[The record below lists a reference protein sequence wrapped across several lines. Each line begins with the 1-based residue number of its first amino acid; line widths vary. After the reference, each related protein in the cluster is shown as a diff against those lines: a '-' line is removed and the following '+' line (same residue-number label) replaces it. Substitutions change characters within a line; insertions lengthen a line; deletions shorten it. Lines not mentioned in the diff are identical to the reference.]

1 MIICAAIKIEFTNQY
16 NIPEKVIIH
25 GLRHGDCYT
34 TIAKMNLPP
43 KKDRTET
50 EGFVDNRGIF
60 YNRLE
65 AYHEAMAM
73 HQLSATTI
81 AYKSQCKEN
90 ELYSE
95 DLY

>member
-1 MIICAAIKIEFTNQY
+1 MIICAAIKIEFINQY
-16 NIPEKVIIH
+16 NINEKVIVH

-34 TIAKMNLPP
+34 TIAKMNLPH

-50 EGFVDNRGIF
+50 EGFVDNNGVF

-65 AYHEAMAM
+65 AAHVALACC
-73 HQLSATTI
+73 QLPATVKE
-81 AYKSQCKEN
+81 YKREHN
-90 ELYSE
+90 EMELYSE

>member
-16 NIPEKVIIH
+16 NIPEKVIVH

-34 TIAKMNLPP
+34 TMTKMNLHP

-50 EGFVDNRGIF
+50 EGFVDNHGIF

-65 AYHEAMAM
+65 AYHKAMAIR
-73 HQLSATTI
+73 QLSASTI
-81 AYKSQCKEN
+81 FHKEQCGEN

>member
-16 NIPEKVIIH
+16 NINEKLIVH

-34 TIAKMNLPP
+34 TMAKMNLPP
-43 KKDRTET
+43 KKERTET
-50 EGFVDNRGIF
+50 EGFVDNNGVF

-65 AYHEAMAM
+65 AAHVAFACN
-73 HQLSATTI
+73 QLPATVKE
-81 AYKSQCKEN
+81 YKSEHN
-90 ELYSE
+90 EMELYSE